1 MQIRYLRSKTEEKK
15 TTIECY
21 IFESRVGSK
30 FQLRLTILIFCS
42 TLLFD
47 FYEFW
52 VLTILISQTG
62 HFWSQIGKM
71 NTIIEYWILLH
82 IWISLGMNFQLKL
95 TILIF
100 WTKFA
105 SEIFSGWKQ
114 TFWTPL
120 NSTYSKWSRHR
131 VSAWTNNSAIRKLQK
146 QKWTPPLNHSHL
158 N

>member
-52 VLTILISQTG
+52 VLTILISPNRAFLILNRKNEP
-62 HFWSQIGKM
+62 HH
-71 NTIIEYWILLH
+71 WILLH
-82 IWISLGMNFQLKL
+82 IWISLGMKFHLEL

-100 WTKFA
+100 WNKFA
-105 SEIFSGWKQ
+105 SENFSGWKQ